1 MSNCRCK
8 KNTEQRDLETPQ
20 IGTTLPTQKVL
31 SEFFVAEN
39 IIEIVNI

>member
-8 KNTEQRDLETPQ
+8 KNTGQCDLETPQ
-20 IGTTLPTQKVL
+20 KGTRLPTQKVL